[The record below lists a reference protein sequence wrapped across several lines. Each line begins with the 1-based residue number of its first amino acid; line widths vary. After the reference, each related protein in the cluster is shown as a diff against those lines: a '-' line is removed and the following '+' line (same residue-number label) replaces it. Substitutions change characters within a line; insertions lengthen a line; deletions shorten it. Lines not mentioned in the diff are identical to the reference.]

1 MRHLKLIII
10 FLIFPAFSIAQNT
23 IGLPD
28 VINYNKQ
35 TYNGGL
41 QNWDIKQDSKG
52 IIYIANNEGLLTF
65 DGNYWSLFPLPNRT
79 IVRSIFIKT
88 DVIYVGG
95 QGEMGYFKS
104 NNNGVL
110 IYYSLNVYLSENDKS
125 YGDIWDIAEKGNYIF
140 FRSQNKIYKF
150 SIENKTFTSYE
161 AKSEWSFLETCN
173 GLLFVQ
179 DIKNGLLVFDNNIW
193 KPFIEKNTLPTNDP
207 ITSILSI
214 SKDSILISTL
224 KNGLFIISNKNILP
238 YNTSLNSIFYKERI
252 YSAVKLKTEQFVF
265 ATTYGGIYI
274 TDSKGNIIQTISIK
288 EGLQNNNVLSVFYDR
303 QENLWLG
310 LDNGIDCI
318 IYNSAIKQIKPNAQI
333 ESGYTSI
340 IHNNKLFIG
349 TTNGLFS
356 AELSFLKDI
365 SFTKANFN
373 TVNNTKGQTWN
384 LAEIN
389 NELLM
394 GHHEGAFVIKNNS
407 AVPISSHTGFW
418 NFVPLT
424 LVYPTSTIVS
434 GNYKGISFLQYSNSN
449 FIINKSSIN
458 FSESS
463 RYLIIDDEKNIWVSH
478 PYRGIF
484 KIKTT
489 DSLTI
494 SYKSYTQK
502 NGLPSLLNNH
512 VFKIRNQFV
521 VATEKGIY
529 IYNKS
534 KDSFEPSP
542 FFKPLIG
549 KLSIRYLKEDNAGNI
564 WFVHDK
570 KLGVLNYSNHHFNI
584 IYFPELTNK
593 LLSGFEFIYPY
604 NQNNIFVSGEKGIY
618 HINFEKYKSNLI
630 KPEAIIRSVKISNI
644 SDSLIFGEFSYQKS
658 NLIPEIKKS
667 WKSISFEFT
676 SPIYGQQSNLEYSY
690 RLLGLEKNWSMWTR
704 KTEKEFN
711 NLPQGKYIFEVKV
724 RSNLG
729 NESAITQFAFII
741 LPKWYETKIAFAFY
755 TFFSLFLIYFILKKQ
770 KKKFKKQQAK
780 FKEEQT
786 RINYLHQLEISKAE
800 SEIVTIK
807 NEKLNTEI
815 EFKNSEL
822 ASSAMHL
829 VQKGELLTKIKAEL
843 EILTKVIENEK
854 AQKEIK
860 KLIKVLNNEDNK
872 DQEWE
877 HFAQHFDKVHSDFLI
892 SLKEKYPTITA
903 NELKLSAY
911 LRMNLS
917 SKEIAQLMN
926 ISIRGIEISRY
937 RLRKKL
943 DISSAVNLFDFLIQ
957 IS

>member
-1 MRHLKLIII
+1 M
-10 FLIFPAFSIAQNT
+10 AQNT

-28 VINYNKQ
+28 IVNYNKQ

-41 QNWDIKQDSKG
+41 QNWDIKQDDRG

-79 IVRSIFIKT
+79 IVRSIFIKNN
-88 DVIYVGG
+88 VVYVGG

-104 NNNGVL
+104 NNNGILV
-110 IYYSLNVYLSENDKS
+110 YFSLNGYLSEKDKS
-125 YGDIWDIAEKGNYIF
+125 YGDIWDIAENGNYIF
-140 FRSQNKIYKF
+140 FRSQNKIYKY
-150 SIENKTFTSYE
+150 SIENKTFISYE
-161 AKSEWSFLETCN
+161 AKSEWSFLESCN
-173 GLLFVQ
+173 GLLFAQ

-193 KPFIEKNTLPTNDP
+193 KPFIEKNTLPNNDP
-207 ITSILSI
+207 VTSILSI

-224 KNGLFIISNKNILP
+224 KNGLFIIANKNILP

-252 YSAVKLKTEQFVF
+252 YSAVKLKKEQFAF
-265 ATTYGGIYI
+265 ATTYGGVYI
-274 TDSKGNIIQTISIK
+274 TDLKGNIIQTISIK
-288 EGLQNNNVLSVFYDR
+288 EGLQNNNVLSVYYDR

-340 IHNNKLFIG
+340 VHNNKLYIG

-356 AELSFLKDI
+356 AELNFLKDI
-365 SFTKANFN
+365 SFTKSIFK

-394 GHHEGAFVIKNNS
+394 GHHEGAFVIKNNN
-407 AVPISSHTGFW
+407 AVPISTHTGFW
-418 NFVPLT
+418 NFVPLS

-434 GNYKGISFLQYSNSN
+434 GNYKGLSFLQYSNSN
-449 FIINKSSIN
+449 FLINKSSNN

-463 RYLIIDDEKNIWVSH
+463 RYVIIDDEKNIWVSH

-489 DSLTI
+489 DSLNI
-494 SYKSYTQK
+494 SYKTYTQK

-529 IYNKS
+529 TYNKLQ
-534 KDSFEPSP
+534 DRFEPSP
-542 FFKPLIG
+542 YFKPLIG
-549 KLSIRYLKEDNAGNI
+549 TLSIRYLKEDNAGNI

-570 KLGVLNYSNHHFNI
+570 NLGVLNFSNNRFNI

-604 NQNNIFVSGEKGIY
+604 NQNNIFVSGAKGIY

-630 KPEAIIRSVKISNI
+630 KPEAILRSVKISNI
-644 SDSLIFGEFSYQKS
+644 SDSLIFGEFSNQKE

-690 RLLGLEKNWSMWTR
+690 RLIGLEKKWSMWSR

-711 NLPQGKYIFEVKV
+711 NLPQGKYTFEVKV
-724 RSNLG
+724 RN
-729 NESAITQFAFII
+729 NFETESQITQFTFII
-741 LPKWYETKIAFAFY
+741 LPAWYFSIWAF
-755 TFFSLFLIYFILKKQ
+755 LFYFILFIFSIYLIVKKQ
-770 KKKFKKQQAK
+770 KLKFKNQEKK
-780 FKEEQT
+780 YEEEQLKLQ
-786 RINYLHQLEISKAE
+786 YLHNLEISKAE
-800 SEIVTIK
+800 SELVAIK
-807 NEKLNTEI
+807 NEKLNAEI

-829 VQKGELLTKIKAEL
+829 VQKGELISKIKTEL
-843 EILTKVIENEK
+843 ENISKSLSNDKN
-854 AQKEIK
+854 QKEIK
-860 KLIKVLNNEDNK
+860 KLLKVLNEDDNK
-872 DQEWE
+872 DKDWE
-877 HFAQHFDKVHSDFLI
+877 YFAQHFDKVHSDFLI
-892 SLKEKYPTITA
+892 SLKEKYPNISP
-903 NELKLSAY
+903 NELKLCAY

-917 SKEIAQLMN
+917 TKEISQLMN
-926 ISIRGIEISRY
+926 ISVRGVEISRY

-943 DISSAVNLFDFLIQ
+943 NLTTDVNLFDFLIQ
-957 IS
+957 INND